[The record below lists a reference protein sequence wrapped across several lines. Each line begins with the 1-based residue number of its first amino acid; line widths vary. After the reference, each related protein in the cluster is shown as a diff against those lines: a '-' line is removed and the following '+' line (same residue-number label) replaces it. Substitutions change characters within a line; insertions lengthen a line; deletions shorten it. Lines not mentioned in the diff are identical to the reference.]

1 MILPASKFCV
11 RESVSVD
18 EPEKGIPEQIRIPAV
33 VVPERHLVEAR
44 GQVTGARA
52 RYQP

>member
-18 EPEKGIPEQIRIPAV
+18 EPEKGIPEQIRVAAV
-33 VVPERHLVEAR
+33 VVPERHLVKVR
-44 GQVTGARA
+44 GKMTVYA
-52 RYQP
+52 